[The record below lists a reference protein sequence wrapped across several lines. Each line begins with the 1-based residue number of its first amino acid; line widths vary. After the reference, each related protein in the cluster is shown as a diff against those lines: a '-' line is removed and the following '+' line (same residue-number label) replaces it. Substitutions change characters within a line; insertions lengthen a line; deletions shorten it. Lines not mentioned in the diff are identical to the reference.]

1 MFDVDTLVADCRAA
15 QHESEPL
22 RAIKE
27 VLARAMSR
35 PSEITDAL
43 GEPAMGGLRMLHHT
57 PELTVINVI
66 WAPGMVLRPH
76 DHRMWAAI
84 GVYGGQEDNTFFR
97 RDPEKGLTTSGGKSL
112 GEQDIVLL
120 GDDTIHSVAN
130 PRTHEFT
137 GAIHVYN
144 GDFVNQPRSQWDPDS
159 LEEQPHD
166 MAVTIAAFDE
176 ANAAWKARQQEAG

>member
-1 MFDVDTLVADCRAA
+1 MFDVDTLVADCHAA
-15 QHESEPL
+15 QRESEPL

-27 VLARAMSR
+27 VLARTLAR
-35 PSEITDAL
+35 PSEVAEVL
-43 GEPAMGGLRMLHHT
+43 GEPKGGLRMLHHT
-57 PELTVINVI
+57 PGLTVINVI

-84 GVYGGQEDNTFFR
+84 GVYGGQEDNTFYR
-97 RDPEKGLTTSGGKSL
+97 RDGAKGLTRSGGKSL

-130 PRTHEFT
+130 PRAHEFT

-144 GDFVNQPRSQWDPDS
+144 GDFVNQPRSQWDPDT

-166 MAVTIAAFDE
+166 MADTIAAFAE
-176 ANAAWKARQQEAG
+176 ANAAWGAKAARETA

>member
-1 MFDVDTLVADCRAA
+1 MVMFDVDTLVADCQAA
-15 QHESEPL
+15 QRESEPL

-27 VLARAMSR
+27 VLERTLARR
-35 PSEITDAL
+35 SEVAEAL
-43 GEPAMGGLRMLHHT
+43 GEPKGGLRMLHHT
-57 PELTVINVI
+57 PDLTVINVI

-84 GVYGGQEDNTFFR
+84 GVYGGQEDNTFYR
-97 RDPEKGLTTSGGKSL
+97 RDKDKGLTTSGTKQL
-112 GEQDIVLL
+112 HEQDIVLL

-144 GDFVNQPRSQWDPDS
+144 GDFVNQPRSQWDPET
-159 LEEQPHD
+159 LAEEPHD
-166 MAVTIAAFDE
+166 MAVTIATFAE
-176 ANAAWKARQQEAG
+176 ANAAWAARQAN